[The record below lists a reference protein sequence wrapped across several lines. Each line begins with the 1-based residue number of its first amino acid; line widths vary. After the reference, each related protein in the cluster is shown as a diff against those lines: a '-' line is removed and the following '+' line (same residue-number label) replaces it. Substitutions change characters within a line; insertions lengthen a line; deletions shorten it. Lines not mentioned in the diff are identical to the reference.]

1 MDINSIEFNN
11 FVNEFYSN
19 KSNKK
24 MVLTLDIEN
33 GDNPNIYD
41 IHVMLLELLI
51 YGFTKF
57 NLNINNNLDNSI
69 NYLQNYFT
77 NIDIKI
83 NISNYSKK
91 ELILENSPYISRY
104 IRFTSESE
112 TMTINGS
119 HQTVNNLNLI
129 KSFYLVD
136 DNYNLCINFDFIV

>member
-69 NYLQNYFT
+69 NLLS
-77 NIDIKI
+77 KI
-83 NISNYSKK
+83 
-91 ELILENSPYISRY
+91 
-104 IRFTSESE
+104 F
-112 TMTINGS
+112 
-119 HQTVNNLNLI
+119 
-129 KSFYLVD
+129 
-136 DNYNLCINFDFIV
+136 